1 MKKAHRITQLTLTAG
16 AGAAL
21 LGAAA
26 VLAYLGAWSD
36 SDD

>member
-1 MKKAHRITQLTLTAG
+1 MKKSHRITQISLAAG